1 MKTVSSVSE
10 MQALAASHIRS
21 GRTIGFVPTMGFL
34 HEGHLSLMRHA
45 REHCD
50 VLVVSIFINRMQ
62 FGPSEDFSSYPRDTE
77 RDFALCNE
85 TRVDVVF
92 CPSHEEMYAEDFS
105 VAIDESALSKGFCGQ
120 SRPGHFRGVTTVVA
134 KLLNVV
140 RPDFAV
146 FGQKDAQQ
154 VAVIKRMVRDL
165 NFPIRIEVA
174 PIVREA
180 DGLAMSSRNTYLSAE
195 ERRQAL
201 SLSQALREA
210 EAMVQGGETSSA
222 VIRARMLAIVT
233 SHTETSVEYIE
244 IVSAEDLSPVALVEG
259 PSLILLAV
267 RVGGT
272 RLIDNAIVVHAG

>member
-34 HEGHLSLMRHA
+34 HEGHLSLMRQA

-50 VLVVSIFINRMQ
+50 VLVVSVFINRMQ
-62 FGPSEDFSSYPRDTE
+62 FGPSEDFSSYPRDME
-77 RDFALCNE
+77 RDLALCNE
-85 TRVDVVF
+85 TQVDVVF

-134 KLLNVV
+134 KLFNVV

-180 DGLAMSSRNTYLSAE
+180 DGLAMSSRNTYLSDA

-210 EAMVQGGETSSA
+210 EAMVQGGETDCA
-222 VIRARMLAIVT
+222 VIRARLLAIVT
-233 SHTETSVEYIE
+233 SHPDTSVEYIE
-244 IVSAEDLSPVALVEG
+244 IVSEEDLSPVASVIG
-259 PSLILLAV
+259 PSLIVLAV
-267 RVGGT
+267 RVGAT